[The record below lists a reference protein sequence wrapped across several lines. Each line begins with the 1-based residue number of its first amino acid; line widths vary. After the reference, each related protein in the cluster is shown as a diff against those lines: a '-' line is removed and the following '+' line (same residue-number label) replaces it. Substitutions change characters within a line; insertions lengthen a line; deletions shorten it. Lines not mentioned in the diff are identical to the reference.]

1 MSTIRPL
8 DGRVGEG
15 RHRLEHVYFL
25 RACRRCGAS
34 VEFCGS
40 CEPGRLY
47 CLDGC
52 GDLAREES
60 VRRAHVKFNDR
71 SSEEGLEVHR
81 VEERERRDR
90 RAAERE
96 QLEHGAQEIRVGDH
110 RCHEGSTELQ
120 VPPSAVST
128 SAVEVVDV
136 AAFAPLHSSRAACA
150 ALVEWVLVAGPGLL
164 LEARRRLHSEAT
176 CPCCGQRGRVVRV
189 VGVEQWRRRTRRG
202 FG

>member
-1 MSTIRPL
+1 M
-8 DGRVGEG
+8 
-15 RHRLEHVYFL
+15 
-25 RACRRCGAS
+25 
-34 VEFCGS
+34 
-40 CEPGRLY
+40 
-47 CLDGC
+47 
-52 GDLAREES
+52 
-60 VRRAHVKFNDR
+60 KFNDR

-136 AAFAPLHSSRAACA
+136 AAFAPLHSSRVACA